1 MTMERAV
8 EGRPRWNDSRHDNTI
23 ELENF
28 YSGKSNG
35 RSFSAVANAQIH
47 AWNEMINAFIC

>member
-8 EGRPRWNDSRHDNTI
+8 EGRPRWNDSRYDNTI